1 MFSGF
6 VAVPGAVV
14 PYSYNL
20 LMVGLSF
27 LISVSGA
34 YVALRWSRRIR
45 EADGKLDV
53 DRLLCAAVAL
63 GGGAVW
69 SMHFIGMV
77 AYRTPTRMEF
87 NLFLT
92 LASLL
97 AVMVFAAAGLAVAS
111 RPTGDPF
118 GNTVKGAC

>member
-20 LMVGLSF
+20 LLVGLSF

-45 EADGKLDV
+45 EADGKRDV

-69 SMHFIGMV
+69 
-77 AYRTPTRMEF
+77 
-87 NLFLT
+87 
-92 LASLL
+92 
-97 AVMVFAAAGLAVAS
+97 
-111 RPTGDPF
+111 
-118 GNTVKGAC
+118 